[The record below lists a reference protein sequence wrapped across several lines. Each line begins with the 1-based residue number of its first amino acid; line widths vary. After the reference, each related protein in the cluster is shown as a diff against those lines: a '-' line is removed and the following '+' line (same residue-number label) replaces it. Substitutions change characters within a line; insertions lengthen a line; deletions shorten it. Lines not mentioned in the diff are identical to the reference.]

1 MDVYFLMDRFGYC
14 KMIDTATFERNKE
27 AIAEEIKFCLP
38 VRNNGRIAVFTEN
51 GQMHT
56 IKMLDLPMSKF
67 RDKGVPVDNIT
78 NFDSSDDLIIYAED
92 LSTVLLGK
100 YLFVTAASMCK
111 LTGGPEFD
119 VSSRRTVTAT
129 KLGEGDK
136 IVAIRKVRTEEN
148 VILQS
153 ADGYFIRFNI
163 SEIPEMKKTAAGVKG
178 MKLGDTD
185 KVENA
190 YITDIVSEN
199 MIEYGT
205 RTISLNSIKLLGR
218 GAKGTK
224 IKA

>member
-1 MDVYFLMDRFGYC
+1 MDVYFIMDRFGYC
-14 KMIDTATFERNKE
+14 KMIDLPTFDRNKD
-27 AIAEEIKFCLP
+27 AIEEEMKFCLP

-56 IKMLDLPMSKF
+56 IKMTDLPMSKF

-78 NFDSSDDLIIYAED
+78 NYDSSNDMIIYAED
-92 LSTVLLGK
+92 LSTVLLGR
-100 YLFVTAASMCK
+100 YLFVTSAAMCK
-111 LTGGPEFD
+111 VTGGTEFD

-129 KLGEGDK
+129 KLNEGDR
-136 IVAIRKVRTEEN
+136 IVSIRKVRTEEN

-153 ADGYFIRFNI
+153 SNGYFIRFNI
-163 SEIPEMKKTAAGVKG
+163 ADIPEMKKTAAGVKG
-178 MKLGDTD
+178 MKLDGTD

-199 MIEYGT
+199 VIEYGT
-205 RTISLNSIKLLGR
+205 RTVSLNSIKLLGR

-224 IKA
+224 IKG